1 MITNLG
7 VGVGRPWFEA
17 LVMTWEHPA
26 LAAAARGTPG
36 HPRPAQRHQ
45 PRRAAGFIGV
55 DGIRM
60 LLEKIFTLILHFNF
74 YANIIL
80 VFNFIYG
87 ILFFLDYTLEPKG
100 INNAL

>member
-1 MITNLG
+1 
-7 VGVGRPWFEA
+7 
-17 LVMTWEHPA
+17 MTLASNELSAVRWSSGLDVPA
-26 LAAAARGTPG
+26 PARV
-36 HPRPAQRHQ
+36 
-45 PRRAAGFIGV
+45 AGFIGV
-55 DGIRM
+55 DEIRM

>member
-1 MITNLG
+1 MIG
-7 VGVGRPWFEA
+7 GG
-17 LVMTWEHPA
+17 LV
-26 LAAAARGTPG
+26 
-36 HPRPAQRHQ
+36 
-45 PRRAAGFIGV
+45 AGFIGV